1 METKNPVPEVKVH
14 KQLNPFMGKSF
25 KVNTYNDQDKVI
37 DTEDVKIESQEELKT
52 VIDEVKQF
60 NIAQEELVKSGYTQK
75 SILVKKLITE

>member
-25 KVNTYNDQDKVI
+25 KVNTYNDQDEVI

-52 VIDEVKQF
+52 VIDEVKQY
-60 NIAQEELVKSGYTQK
+60 NAYLTGSERKY
-75 SILVKKLITE
+75 KKLITE